1 MLSSALR
8 GRGGTLGRSLPRLFS
23 SQPAGALNSLDIE
36 HFASIIGGHNVVTD
50 AQELEVYNTDWMR
63 KYRGNSK
70 VALRP
75 GSTADVSA
83 ILMHCNK
90 RRIPVVPQ
98 GGNTGLV
105 GGSVP
110 VDDEVVVSLSRM
122 NQVLSLDEHA
132 GNLICQSG
140 CVLESLQNY
149 VWERGYTMPLDLGAK
164 GSCQIGGN
172 IATNAGGLRYL
183 RYGSL
188 HGTVLGLEVVLAD
201 GTVLDNLSALRKDN
215 TGYDLKQLFIGSEG
229 TLGIITACAMAL
241 PRAPKSIQLAYLGCD
256 SYEAVLQTFASAKRD
271 LGEVLSAIEFLD
283 RESLELV
290 AGHAEGFRDPLEHK
304 CRHYMLVE
312 LSGSNEAHDVEKLE
326 AFLEGVMEDGYVR
339 DGTVASSAD
348 QSAHIWSIRE
358 GITEALSKSGR
369 VYKYDVSIPLDQL
382 YSLVEVMRD
391 RLAPV
396 GAEVSGF
403 GHLGDGNLHLN
414 IHTPG
419 VFHKASLGHLPLLW
433 PTGGS
438 RPLARLMYPHQ
449 VSFDHPLPY
458 PHHVNLDSS
467 PPSLMYPSHQVDAVQ
482 DAIEPYVFE
491 WIAERR
497 GSISAEHGV
506 GVMKPPFLHM
516 SKSAGMIDM
525 MRGIKNM
532 LDPNGILNPHKVLP
546 PLQAA
551 LNERAA

>member
-1 MLSSALR
+1 
-8 GRGGTLGRSLPRLFS
+8 
-23 SQPAGALNSLDIE
+23 
-36 HFASIIGGHNVVTD
+36 
-50 AQELEVYNTDWMR
+50 
-63 KYRGNSK
+63 
-70 VALRP
+70 
-75 GSTADVSA
+75 
-83 ILMHCNK
+83 
-90 RRIPVVPQ
+90 
-98 GGNTGLV
+98 
-105 GGSVP
+105 
-110 VDDEVVVSLSRM
+110 
-122 NQVLSLDEHA
+122 
-132 GNLICQSG
+132 
-140 CVLESLQNY
+140 
-149 VWERGYTMPLDLGAK
+149 MPLDLGAK

-201 GTVLDNLSALRKDN
+201 GTVLDNLTALRKDN

-229 TLGIITACAMAL
+229 TLGIITACAIAL
-241 PRAPKSIQLAYLGCD
+241 PRAPSSVQLAYLGCD
-256 SYEAVLQTFASAKRD
+256 SYEDVLKTFSSAKRD

-283 RESLELV
+283 RESFELV
-290 AGHAEGFRDPLEHK
+290 AGHAEGFRDPLDEQ

-312 LSGSNEAHDVEKLE
+312 LSGSNETHDMEKLE
-326 AFLEGVMEDGYVR
+326 KFLESVMEDGFVK
-339 DGTVASSAD
+339 DGTVATSAD

-369 VYKYDVSIPLDQL
+369 VYKYDVSIPLDEL
-382 YSLVEVMRD
+382 YSLVEVMRE
-391 RLAPV
+391 RLAPL

-419 VFHKASLGHLPLLW
+419 VFEK
-433 PTGGS
+433 T
-438 RPLARLMYPHQ
+438 
-449 VSFDHPLPY
+449 
-458 PHHVNLDSS
+458 
-467 PPSLMYPSHQVDAVQ
+467 DAVQ

-516 SKSAGMIDM
+516 SKSRGMIDM
-525 MRGIKNM
+525 MRGIKTM

-551 LNERAA
+551 LDERGA